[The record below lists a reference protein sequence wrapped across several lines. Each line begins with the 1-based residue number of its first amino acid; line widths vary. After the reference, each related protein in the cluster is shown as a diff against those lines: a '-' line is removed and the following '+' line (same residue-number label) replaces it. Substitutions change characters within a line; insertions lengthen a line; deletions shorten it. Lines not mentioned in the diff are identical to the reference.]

1 MDTSIEKLVASG
13 LLGALVGYALHKSAA
28 VGALAGVGSAL
39 VIDQYM
45 SARTAR
51 IGRPAPTVRGRTLV
65 LNRKLPA
72 AAAAALARARGQST
86 AGKAPPNPQ
95 YDMQYQQ
102 QSQQQAQQPAD
113 QGQPADDGSQAPS
126 DWEQQ
131 VSQED
136 QMAWVGNEALDP
148 IERAL
153 WSMDRGGMG
162 ETYRQLNQPEWMW
175 R

>member
-1 MDTSIEKLVASG
+1 MDTSPEKLVVSG

-28 VGALAGVGSAL
+28 VGALVGVGSAL
-39 VIDQYM
+39 VIDQYLA
-45 SARTAR
+45 SRGRGTGGTAR
-51 IGRPAPTVRGRTLV
+51 RAPAVRGRTLV

-72 AAAAALARARGQST
+72 GAAAALARARGQSAT
-86 AGKAPPNPQ
+86 GKTSPNPQ
-95 YDMQYQQ
+95 YDLQYQQ
-102 QSQQQAQQPAD
+102 QTQQQAQQPAD

-131 VSQED
+131 VATED

-153 WSMDRGGMG
+153 WGSDMGG
-162 ETYRQLNQPEWMW
+162 R